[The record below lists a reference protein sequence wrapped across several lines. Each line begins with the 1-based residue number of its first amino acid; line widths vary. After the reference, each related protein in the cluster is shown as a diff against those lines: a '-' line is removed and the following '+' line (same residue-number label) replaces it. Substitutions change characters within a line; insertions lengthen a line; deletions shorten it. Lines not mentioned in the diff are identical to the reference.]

1 MWNLAREEAAW
12 SSPLQEAGSRAF
24 EGCRGHKQVGRV
36 TGSQHAAEPP
46 GLRAAGWHSQGTA
59 LDSSPS
65 TTPGLGE
72 CFQSVHSLP
81 PRDQIA
87 LSLALC
93 LSHGY
98 LASYPGTC
106 QPCDSG
112 AVVGIGGG
120 GGREASLLPVDES
133 CSLSLVGCWTDWN
146 QAVGQHVGDSGG
158 PRQLCGLE
166 IEASPWDAGPGLP
179 SHLFSSEGAPP
190 THLGLKNSWPPLSA
204 AAWWS
209 PMHPSRP
216 IPEGPSLEGVLWDLQ
231 HTPLSHQRQ
240 LHRASLADQRQVLPG
255 LCPTSISLSPPTE
268 PPAQGSGLSASVTPA
283 GCPRP

>member
-1 MWNLAREEAAW
+1 MNVSNPSTPCLPGTRLPCPWPCV
-12 SSPLQEAGSRAF
+12 S
-24 EGCRGHKQVGRV
+24 V
-36 TGSQHAAEPP
+36 TGIWPAILGPA
-46 GLRAAGWHSQGTA
+46 
-59 LDSSPS
+59 SPVIQE
-65 TTPGLGE
+65 LWWE
-72 CFQSVHSLP
+72 
-81 PRDQIA
+81 
-87 LSLALC
+87 
-93 LSHGY
+93 
-98 LASYPGTC
+98 
-106 QPCDSG
+106 SG
-112 AVVGIGGG
+112 VGGG
-120 GGREASLLPVDES
+120 GEASLLPVDES

-268 PPAQGSGLSASVTPA
+268 PPAQGSGLSASGTPA